1 MAKDNQQGG
10 KPPEKPSSGA
20 KAAVSRAN
28 KRAEEAMER
37 LGRAVKKRASD
48 KKVMKKVAH
57 HAGQVA
63 TTVSVA
69 STLSYASGRYGDKM
83 QVGGYNPRL
92 PLGIVVTAGGLI
104 AEAATG
110 GHTAAE
116 YATAVGL
123 GTLTS
128 YSCERSYKAGV
139 AAATKAAT
147 AQPQPGA
154 AAQPG
159 AAPDALLQE
168 LKATPEAKTAGAQ
181 RGGRPKRRI
190 EPHPNRP
197 DVPPHL
203 AHLLRRRANNR
214 TA

>member
-10 KPPEKPSSGA
+10 KPDKPSSGA

-28 KRAEEAMER
+28 KRAEEAMDR
-37 LGRAVKKRASD
+37 LGRAMKKRAGD
-48 KKVMKKVAH
+48 KKAMKKVAH

-83 QVGGYNPRL
+83 QVAGYDPRL
-92 PLGIVVTAGGLI
+92 SLGIVVTAGGLI

-110 GHTAAE
+110 GHAGAE
-116 YATAVGL
+116 YVTAVGL
-123 GTLTS
+123 GSLTS
-128 YSCERSYKAGV
+128 YSCEKSYKAGV
-139 AAATKAAT
+139 AAANKAA
-147 AQPQPGA
+147 AQPQPQPQPGA
-154 AAQPG
+154 AAPE
-159 AAPDALLQE
+159 ALLQE
-168 LKATPEAKTAGAQ
+168 LKATPEANTAGAQ

-203 AHLLRRRANNR
+203 EHLLRRRANR
-214 TA
+214 AA

>member
-10 KPPEKPSSGA
+10 KSPEKPSSGA

-28 KRAEEAMER
+28 KRAEEAMDR
-37 LGRAVKKRASD
+37 LGRALKKRAGD

-69 STLSYASGRYGDKM
+69 STLSYASGRYGNKM
-83 QVGGYNPRL
+83 QVGGYDPRL

-139 AAATKAAT
+139 AAANKSAT
-147 AQPQPGA
+147 AQPQPQP
-154 AAQPG
+154 QPG
-159 AAPDALLQE
+159 AAAPDALLQE

-214 TA
+214 AA